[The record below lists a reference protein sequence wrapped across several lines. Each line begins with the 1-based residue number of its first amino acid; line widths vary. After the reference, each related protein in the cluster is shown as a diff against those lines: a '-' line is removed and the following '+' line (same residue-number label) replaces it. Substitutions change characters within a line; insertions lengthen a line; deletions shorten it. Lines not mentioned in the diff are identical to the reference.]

1 MANKENIENK
11 ENVNNKSYNKI
22 SIIFY
27 LIVFI
32 VCIWLVISVTP
43 LGEKMKLNGTYLNR
57 DIKEKI
63 VIKGKKAY
71 AVIDNEKMEF
81 DSYEFYKS
89 SGISKLDFK
98 RKGKTMTCTYMI
110 DYISCGA
117 YSYDR
122 Q

>member
-1 MANKENIENK
+1 MENK

-22 SIIFY
+22 MLIFY
-27 LIVFI
+27 LIAFL
-32 VCIWLVISVTP
+32 VCVWLVISVTP

-89 SGISKLDFK
+89 SGISKIDFK

-110 DYISCGA
+110 DYIRCGA